1 MFEKGL
7 KMHLR
12 TMICLR
18 DIGLFDGE
26 GRLYGDN
33 YSGNHIVVFE
43 TELKEPS
50 TMSLIDGTDEEF
62 MNLYRINLNKAKIVD
77 VDNFMRGNSYFTKIE
92 EEAVWRQRVSAVPQ
106 EAPIY
111 KEKELKSVPHYQR
124 DNIDPMIERYWD

>member
-1 MFEKGL
+1 MRKEMFEKGL

-33 YSGNHIVVFE
+33 YSGIHIVVFE
-43 TELKEPS
+43 TELKAPS
-50 TMSLIDGTDEEF
+50 TMSLIDDTDEEF

-92 EEAVWRQRVSAVPQ
+92 EEAVWR
-106 EAPIY
+106 
-111 KEKELKSVPHYQR
+111 
-124 DNIDPMIERYWD
+124 